1 MSHPCLFALRGKSSS
16 SLKQNL
22 DFLLNAQYT
31 KSPRNFFIAETIEKL
46 GSLDILVN
54 NAGILEMGTIEN
66 TSLDQYDR
74 IMNTNVRAIYQLTML
89 AVPHLVK
96 TQGNDGDDL
105 NES

>member
-1 MSHPCLFALRGKSSS
+1 
-16 SLKQNL
+16 
-22 DFLLNAQYT
+22 
-31 KSPRNFFIAETIEKL
+31 
-46 GSLDILVN
+46 
-54 NAGILEMGTIEN
+54 MGTIEN